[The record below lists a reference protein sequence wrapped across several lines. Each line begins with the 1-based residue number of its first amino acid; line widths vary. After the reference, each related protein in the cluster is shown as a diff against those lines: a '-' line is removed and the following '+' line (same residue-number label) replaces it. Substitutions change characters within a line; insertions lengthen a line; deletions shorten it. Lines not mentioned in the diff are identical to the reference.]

1 MNEQINTKRVLFYTL
16 MGAVLFSGIYLF
28 VNPQPAQKSSK
39 FENFFKEI
47 NEKQK
52 IAPKSLYVNAW
63 RKIKN
68 EYYDT
73 SMNSQNWQRWRYKYL
88 KQIETIEDADVAINT
103 MISSLND
110 PCSAFLRT
118 EMYQKQKVIN
128 DANVTG
134 IGASVKK
141 SDKGFI
147 VNNLVKDS
155 PADNSSVSVGDLILK
170 VNDIDLT
177 EVSLSDIASLMSAS
191 GGKMV
196 RVQIMRN
203 GQVLE
208 KDILVKNFDIK
219 NMLYLITDDNI
230 GYIRVENFMGD
241 SCADEFKTMLEKTGN
256 TKGIIIDLRNNY
268 GGILT
273 NAINMADLMISDDLI
288 VSLESR
294 GGYLYKIFA
303 KPDIDF
309 VKKPIVI
316 LTNNS
321 TASSAEILAGTL
333 RDNLGALLVGEQTYG
348 KNTIQKITPLQNMT
362 GLVLTN
368 GKYIL
373 PKGEDIN
380 GVGLIPDII
389 VSNDI
394 ENKDTQLD
402 VAFETI
408 SVILE
413 NPQQLGEFIEKS
425 SNNQLS
431 NIIRKK
437 STLQNI
443 YRVNKKTKLI

>member
-1 MNEQINTKRVLFYTL
+1 
-16 MGAVLFSGIYLF
+16 MGAILFSGLYLF
-28 VNPQPAQKSSK
+28 IDPQPVQKSNHI
-39 FENFFKEI
+39 EHFFKEL
-47 NEKQK
+47 NEKQN
-52 IAPKSLYVNAW
+52 IAPKRLYVNAW

-68 EYYDT
+68 EYYDVT
-73 SMNSQNWQRWRYKYL
+73 MNSQDWQRWRYKYL
-88 KQIETIEDADVAINT
+88 KQIVTLEDADIAINT
-103 MISSLND
+103 MIASLND

-128 DANVTG
+128 DANITG

-141 SDKGFI
+141 SDQGFL

-170 VNDIDLT
+170 VNDIDLKDIA
-177 EVSLSDIASLMSAS
+177 LSDIASIMNAN

-203 GQVLE
+203 GQLID

-230 GYIRVENFMGD
+230 GYIRIENFMGD
-241 SCADEFKTMLEKTGN
+241 FCVDEFKTMLEKTSK

-273 NAINMADLMISDDLI
+273 NAINMADLMISDDLL

-303 KPDIDF
+303 KPGKDF
-309 VKKPIVI
+309 VDKPVVI

-333 RDNLGALLVGEQTYG
+333 RDNIGALLIGEQTYG

-362 GLVLTN
+362 GLILTN

-373 PKGEDIN
+373 PDGEDIN
-380 GVGLIPDII
+380 GIGLIPDII
-389 VSNDI
+389 VSNDT
-394 ENKDTQLD
+394 ENKDSQLD
-402 VAFETI
+402 IAFETI
-408 SVILE
+408 SVMLE
-413 NPQQLGEFIEKS
+413 NPQNLEEFIEKS
-425 SNNQLS
+425 GNNQLN

-437 STLQNI
+437 STLQNW
-443 YRVNKKTKLI
+443 YKVNKKTKLI